1 MRSWRWLG
9 GIVRELRRLGQ
20 IEQRLER
27 VQAALGRVEARQL
40 KDVRSSA
47 EAEFQVFSQW
57 GEDGII
63 QWLVRHV
70 PIEHQ
75 LFVEFGVQDYRESNT
90 RFLLVNNGWAGLVM
104 DGSAENVRRIREDG
118 IYWRHNLKA
127 QAEFVTRENINE
139 LLTGNGVQGSIG
151 LLSID
156 IDGNDYW
163 VWEAIT
169 VVEPAIVVVEYNAR
183 FGPRRAVTV
192 PYRADFVR
200 SRAHYSMIYYGAS
213 LTALW
218 ALGRRKGSA
227 LVGCNSAGNNAF
239 FVRHDLLGALR
250 PLTPE
255 EAFRPNC
262 FREARDQTGA
272 LAFLTPSEE
281 EALLAGLPLVEVE
294 DREHAA

>member
-1 MRSWRWLG
+1 
-9 GIVRELRRLGQ
+9 
-20 IEQRLER
+20 
-27 VQAALGRVEARQL
+27 
-40 KDVRSSA
+40 
-47 EAEFQVFSQW
+47 
-57 GEDGII
+57 
-63 QWLVRHV
+63 
-70 PIEHQ
+70 
-75 LFVEFGVQDYRESNT
+75 
-90 RFLLVNNGWAGLVM
+90 
-104 DGSAENVRRIREDG
+104 
-118 IYWRHNLKA
+118 
-127 QAEFVTRENINE
+127 
-139 LLTGNGVQGSIG
+139 
-151 LLSID
+151 
-156 IDGNDYW
+156 
-163 VWEAIT
+163 
-169 VVEPAIVVVEYNAR
+169 
-183 FGPRRAVTV
+183 VTV